1 MAQFNEEKQ
10 IKDLQAIRTREEEA
24 LVQQTAQK
32 IGVQYIDLT
41 GIGVDTD
48 ALKIV
53 SEKEARNIEIAPFK
67 LTAKELHLAT
77 RSPLRQ
83 ATQTKIKELEDQ
95 GYNVTTYMVSQKSLA
110 KAWDRYKDVSLAF
123 QSAGGL
129 LDISDASLQKI
140 ANDIKTNEDV
150 KKMFE
155 DTLEEKMAHK
165 VSRLMEILF
174 GAAIATG
181 ASDIHIEA
189 QEDDVRI
196 RFRQDGVLHDVVY
209 FDHDNYHMINSRIK
223 LLSSLKLTQTQNA
236 QDGRFTIEYND
247 MNIEIRTSIVPGA
260 YGEGIV
266 MRILNPEGINVGLE
280 QLGIPK
286 RLLKILKEEVA
297 KPNGLILNTGPT
309 GSGKTTTLYSFL
321 KYIYNPE
328 IKILT
333 IEDPIEYHL
342 EGITQTQVDH
352 DKGYDFLAG
361 LRAAMRQDPDVALV
375 GEIRDNET
383 ATIAV
388 NASLT
393 GHLVLSTLH
402 TNNAAGAIPRLL
414 DLGVVPGVLAAALST
429 AIAQRLVRK
438 LCPECK
444 KRVKAEGEEAEILR
458 TTIRN
463 ARALN
468 KSFEG
473 YDIDVPEP
481 DEDIYIYKPQGCEA
495 CSNIGYK
502 GRLGVY
508 EAILADEN
516 IQKILEDKP
525 SERMLKIA
533 ATAQGIMTMKEDGV
547 AKILEGITSLQ
558 EIQEVVDLE
567 EDLELFEEMQE
578 YIKTHHSRLAEKA
591 APIED
596 TPELKNT
603 KNVSQPITQTS
614 TQQSAT
620 IAPLST
626 NPPESATPISDTSST
641 EISLLVDYLKLLEQQ
656 STTQPDDALLDT
668 KIQSAEHVIAQLLKD
683 GRFTVNGENEAQRTE
698 HEINLLMEELQGLR
712 NDGATKKGI
721 ADKLA
726 SIRSTIETL

>member
-110 KAWDRYKDVSLAF
+110 KAWDRYKDVSLTF

>member
-614 TQQSAT
+614 TPPSAT